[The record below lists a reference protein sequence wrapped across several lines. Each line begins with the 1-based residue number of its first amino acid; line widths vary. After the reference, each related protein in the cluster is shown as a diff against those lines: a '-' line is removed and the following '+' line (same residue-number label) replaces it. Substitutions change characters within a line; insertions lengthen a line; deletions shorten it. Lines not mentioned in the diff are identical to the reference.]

1 MAGLLRTPATVA
13 IYRTRRTWARPP
25 QIQRLPRIFPL
36 SRLNGAR
43 PASAAIC
50 LRLSI
55 PSSGNCASRV
65 LASTLPTPGTER
77 SNSSRSRHKGVSR
90 INSASSASRPESRFS
105 NQRMCSSMLRCKTL
119 GARARR
125 FFSAVSISTN
135 WRRRVTSASSA
146 WACSS
151 ANGRASGRT
160 ASPKRASTSASSRSV
175 LASLPVA
182 RAKSRTCRGL
192 TIATAIPAAATALA
206 TGVSRPPVASTIT
219 KSAGFICLSNSR
231 IPTSSLA
238 TEKAPPA
245 DPMNTS
251 SATLATSIPTNR
263 FTSSMFHPPQRGLPR
278 LAIRDFFPLQPFGL
292 SAIGGAATLAA
303 RRDLAPKGAPVC
315 RSTNSDSSTK
325 SSTYQVAEKA
335 EFAVDFLV
343 RVEVQDRV
351 DGAEW
356 AVGRFCKVFG
366 VAFNSSAHQSQATSC
381 GCRQQVVHP
390 DQVISG
396 QCKAKHPA
404 DPRRSAMA
412 CLAQPGDRF
421 EPAEDLLDAF
431 TLLLANQI
439 AGMTNGPVI
448 NDSSGFARKVRG
460 DLVIRMWQAET
471 RLPAPSQRISFDFM
485 RKGLVA
491 LLAFVLV
498 LHVGFGCGIAQAAVA
513 IVEAPCCGANC
524 PVSST
529 TGNAACCQAQNSGP
543 TAQAV
548 SPKTSLPSFQSLAG
562 SVRPY
567 VMRALTRIEQAC
579 VFQYRPPAAMKLALL
594 CSRLI

>member
-1 MAGLLRTPATVA
+1 M
-13 IYRTRRTWARPP
+13 
-25 QIQRLPRIFPL
+25 
-36 SRLNGAR
+36 
-43 PASAAIC
+43 
-50 LRLSI
+50 
-55 PSSGNCASRV
+55 
-65 LASTLPTPGTER
+65 
-77 SNSSRSRHKGVSR
+77 
-90 INSASSASRPESRFS
+90 
-105 NQRMCSSMLRCKTL
+105 
-119 GARARR
+119 
-125 FFSAVSISTN
+125 
-135 WRRRVTSASSA
+135 
-146 WACSS
+146 
-151 ANGRASGRT
+151 
-160 ASPKRASTSASSRSV
+160 
-175 LASLPVA
+175 
-182 RAKSRTCRGL
+182 
-192 TIATAIPAAATALA
+192 
-206 TGVSRPPVASTIT
+206 
-219 KSAGFICLSNSR
+219 
-231 IPTSSLA
+231 
-238 TEKAPPA
+238 
-245 DPMNTS
+245 
-251 SATLATSIPTNR
+251 
-263 FTSSMFHPPQRGLPR
+263 
-278 LAIRDFFPLQPFGL
+278 
-292 SAIGGAATLAA
+292 
-303 RRDLAPKGAPVC
+303 
-315 RSTNSDSSTK
+315 
-325 SSTYQVAEKA
+325 
-335 EFAVDFLV
+335 

-356 AVGRFCKVFG
+356 AVGRFCKVLG

-381 GCRQQVVHP
+381 DCRQQVVHP